1 MKDRVLELISNN
13 QFQELKAY
21 LDTLNSADVSEIIDE
36 CSIED
41 GALILRLLEKDEAAE
56 VFSRMESD
64 TQEKIINILKDG
76 ELKDLMSNLFVD
88 DMVDMVSEM
97 PAVMVKR
104 ILSNVDANTRG
115 YINELLQYPKD
126 SAGSIMTIEYVDLRL
141 GMSVDQA
148 FERIRQ
154 IGEDKETIYTC
165 YVIDNQR
172 HLEGVVTV
180 KDLLLHDKQSLID
193 DFMETSVVKINTLD
207 DQEKVAQ
214 AFDKY
219 DFLAMPVVDKE
230 NRLVG
235 IITIDDAL
243 DVIAQETNEDFELMS
258 AIQPSDDSYLK
269 MSAWEHSKHRIVW
282 LLFLMLSATITG
294 TIITK
299 YEDAFAAVPI
309 LVAFVPMLMDTG
321 GNCGSQTSTLI
332 IRGLATNDIQLSDV
346 LKCWFKEIQVSL
358 ICGLILGIVNGIRIA
373 LQYQNITL
381 AIVVGV
387 SLLATV
393 IISKSLGCLLPM
405 AAKKLK
411 LDPAIMASPL
421 ITTIVDTCSILIYF
435 NVAVILMGI

>member
-1 MKDRVLELISNN
+1 MKEKILELIANN
-13 QFQELKAY
+13 QFQELKGY
-21 LDTLNSADVSEIIDE
+21 IDKLNSADVSEIIDE
-36 CSIED
+36 CPIED

-64 TQEKIINILKDG
+64 TQEKIINVLKDG

-88 DMVDMVSEM
+88 DMVDMISEM

-104 ILSNVDANTRG
+104 ILSNVDTNTRG
-115 YINELLQYPKD
+115 YINELLKYPKD
-126 SAGSIMTIEYVDLRL
+126 SAGSIMTIEFVDLRL
-141 GMSVDQA
+141 GMTVGQA
-148 FERIRQ
+148 FDRIRKV
-154 IGEDKETIYTC
+154 GEDKETIYTC

-180 KDLLLHDKQSLID
+180 KDLLLNDQDVLID
-193 DFMETSVVKINTLD
+193 ELMESSVVKINTLD
-207 DQEKVAQ
+207 DQEIVAQ

-243 DVIAQETNEDFELMS
+243 DVMAQETSEDFELMS
-258 AIQPSDDSYLK
+258 AIQPSEESYLK

-299 YEDAFAAVPI
+299 YENAFAAVPI
-309 LVAFVPMLMDTG
+309 LVSFVPMLMDTG

-332 IRGLATNDIQLSDV
+332 IRGLATNDLQLSDV
-346 LKCWFKEIQVSL
+346 FKCWFKEIQVSL
-358 ICGLILGIVNGIRIA
+358 ICGVILGIVNGIRIA
-373 LQYQNITL
+373 IQYHNVVL
-381 AIVVGV
+381 AVVV
-387 SLLATV
+387 AISLLATV

-405 AAKKLK
+405 AAKKLN

-435 NVAVILMGI
+435 NVAVVLMHI